1 MSKGSNLSPAIVAKL
16 KENTLGSSGTHF
28 FDISAMN
35 IGPREVSAIGDCIRL
50 NGMAAD
56 GMAPLITLDLSNNIV
71 CGLNSWGKGNY
82 DADGF
87 QDFCNSLNAIHKVS
101 RLKKLILSRN
111 YLDVRGFNI
120 LGNFLGNTACT
131 IVELHVRSC
140 CGTGE
145 AMEKFMDGIKSLKS
159 SLQVLDLRENPLG
172 VKGAFCV
179 ADMIYNSNKIKQ
191 ISISSCNLQAEGVT
205 SIFNALQNNVSLDI
219 LNIGDNFVGDI
230 GSEALG
236 NALKVNTKLKHLDL
250 QDNGI
255 GLEGMTHIAKGLAK
269 NRGIVFLGLAFN
281 NITNESA
288 VVLGE
293 SLRVNTTL
301 KGIHLIG
308 NPMNIDG
315 IKAII
320 DGSAAG
326 NEKPVDLDLGY
337 VYKVRARVREKKVL
351 KEASPEGEEGQSAE
365 EGGAVGA
372 APPPAAAAALPA
384 PGKK

>member
-16 KENTLGSSGTHF
+16 KENTVGTNGTHY

-56 GMAPLITLDLSNNIV
+56 GMAPLITLDLSNNSV
-71 CGLNSWGKGNY
+71 CGLNGWGKGNY

-87 QDFCNSLNAIHKVS
+87 QEFCNSLNAIHKVS

-111 YLDVRGFNI
+111 YLDTRGFNI
-120 LGNFLGNTACT
+120 LGNFLGSNSCT

-145 AMEKFMDGIKSLKS
+145 AMEKFMDGIKSIKS

-172 VKGAFCV
+172 VKGALCV
-179 ADMIYNSNKIKQ
+179 ADMIYSSNRIKQ
-191 ISISSCNLQAEGVT
+191 ISISACNLQAEGVT
-205 SIFNALQNNVSLDI
+205 AIFNALQNNVSLDI
-219 LNIGDNFVGDI
+219 LNIGDNFIGDI
-230 GSEALG
+230 GSEAVG

-255 GLEGMTHIAKGLAK
+255 GLDGITYIAKGLAK

-281 NITNESA
+281 NISNEGA
-288 VVLGE
+288 AVLGD
-293 SLRVNTTL
+293 SLRTNITL
-301 KGIHLIG
+301 KGIHVVG
-308 NPMNIDG
+308 NPMNLEG
-315 IKAII
+315 VKAII

-326 NEKPVDLDLGY
+326 NEKPVDLDLAY
-337 VYKVRARVREKKVL
+337 AYKSRARVREKKVL
-351 KEASPEGEEGQSAE
+351 KEAAPEGGEGQATE
-365 EGGAVGA
+365 EAGTATA
-372 APPPAAAAALPA
+372 TPAAAAPPTPA
-384 PGKK
+384 KK